1 MNQRSTSTIPVQFRG
16 IRERTLDDQMQ
27 AIGEGYSS
35 IEQMAIDE
43 LARRLIELEQRVAV
57 LEGGELEPVEGQG

>member
-1 MNQRSTSTIPVQFRG
+1 
-16 IRERTLDDQMQ
+16 MQ

-35 IEQMAIDE
+35 VEQMAIDE